1 MGSVAVVLT
10 VTQMRWSAFQ
20 FALVLFVAASVNRA
34 VALLVCLQTGWQRP
48 FAFAGLRLARPFW
61 PTALLHSLLLLL
73 RLLLLLLL
81 LLVGWDKI

>member
-61 PTALLHSLLLLL
+61 PTVLQHSFC
-73 RLLLLLLL
+73 RLLLGLMLQLVLLL
-81 LLVGWDKI
+81 GQGKT